1 MVFKPSIKAQD
12 RKNGGKEGREEGW
25 KGERDRE
32 KENSLCGGVRG
43 GKKDVARIQEELS
56 HPRSPRTHQCLP
68 TFIPFL
74 GGPGSFGK
82 QSKNTDFFSEQNT
95 PAYIES

>member
-43 GKKDVARIQEELS
+43 GKKMWPEYKRNFPIHGLQGHISVCLHSFLFWGVRVPLESSRKIQIFFQNKI
-56 HPRSPRTHQCLP
+56 HLP
-68 TFIPFL
+68 I
-74 GGPGSFGK
+74 
-82 QSKNTDFFSEQNT
+82 
-95 PAYIES
+95 